1 MANILFFH
9 RNAISGNAG
18 GISRITE
25 NLSDLFEKK
34 GHIVYYLSVER
45 GAEIKAGNKQLYLPS
60 SELYN
65 DNNIKTFVKI
75 LKDYKIDIIINQDA
89 AFSDVCSILK
99 SVKEITNIKIITCYH
114 NCILSPV
121 FNYHYQQEFKLV
133 GKHLGFVIPF
143 LKLQVVKKILT
154 GLYVRAHRKQYLDTY
169 SISDVIV
176 LLSLGQKEEWEMM
189 TGMKDTKGS
198 IRIIPNCM
206 HIKPY
211 SNYKKKNI
219 VLWVGTIES
228 YIKRPEVLLSIWHT
242 LKDTDDWELVFVGDG
257 SSLSYL
263 KKQTSN
269 WKLNNVR
276 FVGRVSAPEEF
287 YKEAK
292 ILCVTSAHE
301 SFSLVTVEAMMYNV
315 VPILFDSFSMAKTL
329 VRDGYNGFLVN
340 AFDKKEYAK
349 KLHDLMTIQEMTN
362 RMSRVGNASVVQY
375 DQEIVYTLWEEEL
388 KGS

>member
-18 GISRITE
+18 GISRMTE

-34 GHIVYYLSVER
+34 GHTVFFLSVER
-45 GAEIKAGNKQLYLPS
+45 RADIRDVNKQLYLPS
-60 SELYN
+60 NEL
-65 DNNIKTFVKI
+65 DSDININTFVKI
-75 LKDYKIDIIINQDA
+75 LKDNKIDTVINQDA
-89 AFSDVCSILK
+89 AFSDVSSMLK
-99 SVKEITNIKIITCYH
+99 SVKEITDIKIITCYH
-114 NCILSPV
+114 NCILTPI

-133 GKHLGFVIPF
+133 AKHLGFVIPF
-143 LKLQVVKKILT
+143 LKLKVVKRFLIS
-154 GLYVRAHRKQYLDTY
+154 LYVRGHRKQYLDTY
-169 SISDVIV
+169 EISDKIV
-176 LLSLGQKEEWEMM
+176 LLSPGQKEEWEMM
-189 TGMKDTKGS
+189 TGIKDTKGR

-211 SNYKKKNI
+211 STYHKKNM

-242 LKDTDDWELVFVGDG
+242 LKDTDDWELVFIGDG

-269 WKLNNVR
+269 WKLKNVR
-276 FVGRVSAPEEF
+276 FAGRVESPEEY

-301 SFSLVTVEAMMYNV
+301 SFSLVTVEAMMYNM
-315 VPILFDSFSMAKTL
+315 VPILFDSFSMASSL
-329 VRDGYNGFLVN
+329 VKDGYNGVLIKP
-340 AFDKKEYAK
+340 FDKVEYAQ
-349 KLHDLMTIQEMTN
+349 KLNFMLTASDTLS
-362 RMSRVGNASVVQY
+362 RMSLIENESVQKF
-375 DQEIVYTLWEEEL
+375 DLDNVYPLWEKEL
-388 KGS
+388 KI